1 MSKFIYEKIHKEEEH
16 KLTEKTFRTRMI
28 TSVLCMI
35 ACMVAM
41 LSSAFAWF
49 TVDIS
54 SDMAV
59 ISAANYSIEVT
70 VKDNSGNQ
78 EIVSQTVKGSENG
91 VGNYRYTCPLVEDSL
106 HSFEV
111 KATGTAKTGYCQ
123 ILISQTIDGSV
134 KTTQYKTYPIAQGKK
149 LDVRI
154 QAAEGCVI
162 EFCPAW
168 GSLENTAV
176 TFSLRR
182 PQTFYIDHS
191 ATPYIEYLVVEG
203 VTLEALAEYYG
214 VSVEDICIYNGI
226 SELEVGETIKIP
238 GIEDDSIEPY
248 MPPQAG
254 VATPSNATPSD
265 AMQQTGAEQ
274 ATEGASATES
284 SAAAESTPAVE
295 SSAAPE
301 STPSAES
308 SAAIESTS
316 AVESSAATEST
327 SETESSAVAESTQAV
342 ESSAATEST
351 SVAET
356 TIATESTLTPEP
368 TSATQSESVIFTAPD
383 PTSSGAASSGE
394 EPADPSIPPEMPT
407 EDIEAMNET
416 EAAKPGTETEATS
429 EPS

>member
-1 MSKFIYEKIHKEEEH
+1 MSKILYGKSYKKDEH
-16 KLTEKTFRTRMI
+16 KFSEREFWTRI
-28 TSVLCMI
+28 AVSLFCIV
-35 ACMVAM
+35 ACMAAM
-41 LSSAFAWF
+41 LSTAYAWF
-49 TVDIS
+49 LVSIS
-54 SDMAV
+54 SNQNV
-59 ISAANYSIEVT
+59 ISSANYSIEVEAENT
-70 VKDNSGNQ
+70 GMNK
-78 EIVSQTVKGSENG
+78 EKGCYTYICG
-91 VGNYRYTCPLVEDSL
+91 VATEDEHFFSIT
-106 HSFEV
+106 
-111 KATGTAKTGYCQ
+111 ATGTAQNGYCEITIKEKIVDVDGKVTYQEGDTYKTG
-123 ILISQTIDGSV
+123 V
-134 KTTQYKTYPIAQGKK
+134 IAQGNALKVC
-149 LDVRI
+149 VRAAQDCRI
-154 QAAEGCVI
+154 EFVPVWCAAE
-162 EFCPAW
+162 
-168 GSLENTAV
+168 TAT

-182 PQTFYIDHS
+182 PQAFYIDHS
-191 ATPYIEYLVVEG
+191 TTPYIEYLVVEG

-295 SSAAPE
+295 SSAATE
-301 STPSAES
+301 STPAAES

-316 AVESSAATEST
+316 SAESSTATEST
-327 SETESSAVAESTQAV
+327 PNTESSAVAESTPAV
-342 ESSAATEST
+342 ESSAAAEST

-356 TIATESTLTPEP
+356 TITTESTLAPES

-407 EDIEAMNET
+407 EDIEAMSET
-416 EAAKPGTETEATS
+416 EATEPGTETEATS